1 MRNKRISDDNVITST
16 IICSDDDLEIV
27 QNVYV
32 GINER
37 GELIV
42 SAEETNYLD
51 DRYDC
56 CTWIEVRR
64 DETMRLAR
72 RLRVSLVDL
81 PRHISECM
89 DYWHDM
95 VHPSRADVADCIN
108 EIIESLLDEHCNYS
122 IHRIYGR
129 DYRMCC

>member
-1 MRNKRISDDNVITST
+1 MRNKKISDDNVITST

-56 CTWIEVRR
+56 STWIKVRR

-81 PRHISECM
+81 HKRMYGLLARYGAPISRRC
-89 DYWHDM
+89 
-95 VHPSRADVADCIN
+95 
-108 EIIESLLDEHCNYS
+108 
-122 IHRIYGR
+122 G
-129 DYRMCC
+129 